1 MSSQI
6 DEIKS
11 RLDIAEL
18 VGSYIRLQ
26 KAGSNFKALCPFH
39 NERTPSFNVSPA
51 RQIWHCFG
59 CGKGGDIF
67 EFIQQI
73 EGVEFGDALKTLA
86 DRAGVELKRE
96 DPRLKSERTR
106 QFALL
111 EEAAKFFEAN
121 LSRHGGTSGGLT
133 ALDYLK
139 KRGLADE
146 TIREFRLGYAPD
158 EWRALGAHL
167 KQKGFSEKELENSG
181 LAVKSGQGY
190 YDRFRGRI
198 IFPIFD
204 YNGRVVAFGGRIFEV
219 PTEDRGPAMP
229 ADASIG
235 AKYVN
240 SPETALYQ
248 KSKILYGLNFA
259 KSEILRASECVLVE
273 GYMDAIMSWQGG
285 VKNVVAASGTAL
297 TADQLKTI
305 RRLAEKLI
313 VAFDMDSAG
322 EGASKRG
329 IDLALAGGFD
339 VRVAGALDVG
349 LKDPADAVCKNPALW
364 QKAVL
369 SSRHIAQFYIDS
381 ALKKYKPNSPEAKR
395 EFQRTVLPV
404 VSSLADLERAH
415 WVREVSG
422 ILNIKEEAVWS
433 ASEKNKLAKGAE
445 NVFEDSVSKPKARKE
460 LLEERVFGIIAEYPA
475 LAPKLDPALK
485 SLFSSGPDGSV
496 WAGGRTA
503 IFAELFLNGIL
514 DAEAEFIKC
523 QRELKKEY
531 LKEKLAYLS
540 AQINSAEKT
549 GEGNVGDLLGE
560 FQKISKELHTL

>member
-1 MSSQI
+1 M
-6 DEIKS
+6 
-11 RLDIAEL
+11 
-18 VGSYIRLQ
+18 
-26 KAGSNFKALCPFH
+26 
-39 NERTPSFNVSPA
+39 
-51 RQIWHCFG
+51 
-59 CGKGGDIF
+59 F

-86 DRAGVELKRE
+86 ERAGVELKRE
-96 DPRLKSERTR
+96 DPRLKSERNR

-111 EEAAKFFEAN
+111 EEACKFFEFGLAVKPP
-121 LSRHGGTSGGLT
+121 SGGLT

-139 KRGLADE
+139 KRGLQNE
-146 TIREFRLGYAPD
+146 TIKTFRLGYASD
-158 EWRALGAHL
+158 EWRLLGGHL

-198 IFPIFD
+198 MFPIFD
-204 YNGRVVAFGGRIFEV
+204 YSGRVVAFGGRIYPEK
-219 PTEDRGPAMP
+219 PNE
-229 ADASIG
+229 

-240 SPETALYQ
+240 SPETSLYQ

-285 VKNVVAASGTAL
+285 IKNVVAASGTAL

-329 IDLALAGGFD
+329 IDLALTAGFD
-339 VRVAGALDVG
+339 IRVAGALEE
-349 LKDPADAVCKNPALW
+349 ALW
-364 QKAVL
+364 SRAV
-369 SSRHIAQFYIDS
+369 SASRHIAQFYIDS
-381 ALKKYKPNSPEAKR
+381 ALKKHKPDSPEAKR

-404 VSSLADLERAH
+404 ISSLADLERAH
-415 WVREVSG
+415 WVREVSR

-433 ASEKNKLAKGAE
+433 ASEKNKPAKETE
-445 NVFEDSVSKPKARKE
+445 NVFESAASKPKARKE
-460 LLEERVFGIIAEYPA
+460 LLEEKVLGIVAEYPA

-485 SLFSSGPDGSV
+485 NLL
-496 WAGGRTA
+496 AQNNKTA
-503 IFAELFLNGIL
+503 IFAELFLSSII

-531 LKEKLAYLS
+531 LREKLAYLS
-540 AQINSAEKT
+540 AEINSAEKT
-549 GEGNVGDLLGE
+549 GGNNVADLLGE

>member
-18 VGSYIRLQ
+18 VGSYIRLT
-26 KAGSNFKALCPFH
+26 KAGANFKALCPFH

-59 CGKGGDIF
+59 CGKGGDMF

-111 EEAAKFFEAN
+111 EEATKFFEGQ
-121 LSRHGGTSGGLT
+121 LSL
-133 ALDYLK
+133 APLEYLK
-139 KRGLADE
+139 KRGLQNE
-146 TIREFRLGYAPD
+146 TIKTFRLGYAPN
-158 EWRALGAHL
+158 EWRALDAHL
-167 KQKGFSEKELENSG
+167 KQKARLPDGQGFSEKELENSG
-181 LAVKSGQGY
+181 LAVKSGQGF

-198 IFPIFD
+198 MFPIFD
-204 YNGRVVAFGGRIFEV
+204 YSGRVVAFGGRIFPEK
-219 PTEDRGPAMP
+219 ENE
-229 ADASIG
+229 S
-235 AKYVN
+235 KYVN

-297 TADQLKTI
+297 AADQLKTI
-305 RRLAEKLI
+305 KRLAEKLI

-329 IDLALAGGFD
+329 IDLALAAGFD
-339 VRVAGALDVG
+339 VRVAGALGEG

-369 SSRHIAQFYIDS
+369 TSRHIAQFYIDS
-381 ALKKYKPNSPEAKR
+381 ALKKHKPDSPEAKR

-404 VSSLADLERAH
+404 ISSLADLERAH
-415 WVREVSG
+415 WVREVSR

-433 ASEKNKLAKGAE
+433 ASDKHRPTKEVE
-445 NVFEDSVSKPKARKE
+445 NIFENSASKPKARKE
-460 LLEERVFGIIAEYPA
+460 LLEEKILGIAAEYPA
-475 LAPKLDPALK
+475 LAQKLDPAFKNLLAQSNK
-485 SLFSSGPDGSV
+485 
-496 WAGGRTA
+496 TA
-503 IFAELFLNGIL
+503 IFAELFLSGII

-523 QRELKKEY
+523 QSELKKEY
-531 LKEKLAYLS
+531 LREKLAYLG
-540 AQINSAEKT
+540 AQINSAEKA
-549 GEGNVGDLLGE
+549 GEGNIADLMGE
-560 FQKISKELHTL
+560 FQKISKELHTI

>member
-26 KAGSNFKALCPFH
+26 KAGANFKALCPFH
-39 NERTPSFNVSPA
+39 NEKTPSFNVSPA

-59 CGKGGDIF
+59 CGKGGDMF

-86 DRAGVELKRE
+86 ERAGVELKRE
-96 DPRLKSERTR
+96 DPRLKSERNR

-111 EEAAKFFEAN
+111 EEACKFFEFGLAVKPP
-121 LSRHGGTSGGLT
+121 SGGLT

-139 KRGLADE
+139 KRGLQNE
-146 TIREFRLGYAPD
+146 TIKTFRLGYASD
-158 EWRALGAHL
+158 EWRLLGGHL

-198 IFPIFD
+198 MFPIFD
-204 YNGRVVAFGGRIFEV
+204 YSGRVVAFGGRIFEV
-219 PTEDRGPAMP
+219 QTPEEVGTPTE
-229 ADASIG
+229 SVG

-240 SPETALYQ
+240 SPETSLYQ

-273 GYMDAIMSWQGG
+273 GYMDMIMSWQGG
-285 VKNVVAASGTAL
+285 VKNAVAASGTAL

-329 IDLALAGGFD
+329 IDLALTAGFD
-339 VRVAGALDVG
+339 IRVAGALEEG
-349 LKDPADAVCKNPALW
+349 LKDPADAVLKNPALW
-364 QKAVL
+364 SRAV
-369 SSRHIAQFYIDS
+369 SASRHIAQFYIDS
-381 ALKKYKPNSPEAKR
+381 ALKKHKPDSPEAKR

-404 VSSLADLERAH
+404 ISSLADLERAH
-415 WVREVSG
+415 WVREVSR

-433 ASEKNKLAKGAE
+433 ASEKNKPAKETE
-445 NVFEDSVSKPKARKE
+445 NVFESAASKPKARKE
-460 LLEERVFGIIAEYPA
+460 LLEEKVLGIVAEYPA

-485 SLFSSGPDGSV
+485 NLL
-496 WAGGRTA
+496 AQNNKTA
-503 IFAELFLNGIL
+503 IFAELFLSSII

-531 LKEKLAYLS
+531 LREKLAYLS
-540 AQINSAEKT
+540 AEINSAEKT
-549 GEGNVGDLLGE
+549 GGNNVADLLGE